1 MAIMSAQLIFCLTL
15 AFLVS
20 GAHLATVS
28 IKNNCPYT
36 IWPATLANSNRPQ
49 LSETGFEL
57 ASGGTKT
64 LDIPAQWAG
73 RLWART
79 GCSGSFTCATA
90 DCGSGQVQCNGKSGA
105 TPASLVEITFQANDG
120 QDYYNLSLVD
130 GFNLPVSVAPQGGS
144 GTRCT
149 QATCSNNVNA
159 ACPENLRLIGSDGN
173 VIGCKNT
180 LDNATFFKSQCH
192 EAYSY
197 PSKMIGLCVH
207 ATEGQTTL
215 LLFAHEDEGDSQT
228 L

>member
-73 RLWART
+73 RFWART

-130 GFNLPVSVAPQGGS
+130 GFNLPVSVAPQG
-144 GTRCT
+144 
-149 QATCSNNVNA
+149 
-159 ACPENLRLIGSDGN
+159 SDGN

-180 LDNATFFKSQCH
+180 LDNATFFKSQCP

-197 PSKMIGLCVH
+197 P
-207 ATEGQTTL
+207 
-215 LLFAHEDEGDSQT
+215 EDDQVVRACTAGANYAIT
-228 L
+228 FCP

>member
-1 MAIMSAQLIFCLTL
+1 MAVMSAQLIFCLTL

-73 RLWART
+73 RFWART

-105 TPASLVEITFQANDG
+105 TPASLVEITFQADDG

-159 ACPENLRLIGSDGN
+159 ACPENLRLTGSDGN

-180 LDNATFFKSQCH
+180 LDNATFFKSQCP

-197 PSKMIGLCVH
+197 PQDDQVVRACTAGANYAITFCP
-207 ATEGQTTL
+207 
-215 LLFAHEDEGDSQT
+215 
-228 L
+228 